1 MRHPRLICENR
12 INLLTMSEPS
22 IVTKIRALLENGVN
36 DERKVVYLLVECR
49 KLADAYPRLPMEF
62 ALNLY
67 INWAVHVDLS
77 YTSTTLDFLKRV
89 DEFASN
95 FLADQNFAQQYN
107 MFREFIFLES
117 FRNQLANFFAA
128 YDLPTD
134 LCRNNDRW
142 YEFLKHYAGVIEDGS
157 LSCQAKDG
165 DFKLLRGVSFTKG
178 PARRDAH
185 IPFSLTWKIFLKD
198 GKTLVADLWGGGP
211 TGTEFL
217 CHSMRI
223 EDT

>member
-107 MFREFIFLES
+107 MFREFKIINHLSISVKHNINRLENS
-117 FRNQLANFFAA
+117 CFEYRL
-128 YDLPTD
+128 
-134 LCRNNDRW
+134 RRM
-142 YEFLKHYAGVIEDGS
+142 YA
-157 LSCQAKDG
+157 
-165 DFKLLRGVSFTKG
+165 
-178 PARRDAH
+178 
-185 IPFSLTWKIFLKD
+185 
-198 GKTLVADLWGGGP
+198 
-211 TGTEFL
+211 
-217 CHSMRI
+217 
-223 EDT
+223 